1 MKPSSAKAK
10 GRAFQQALMRL
21 LLAKFPQL
29 EKESDYYNLEL
40 ADKVCEEL
48 LKQAQEQYQLPNWI
62 MDYLWDG
69 CNTTCEQYTFT
80 KLVKNNKDTKEEYL
94 GHCEQCGDMIYRWT
108 LELDIS

>member
-1 MKPSSAKAK
+1 
-10 GRAFQQALMRL
+10 
-21 LLAKFPQL
+21 
-29 EKESDYYNLEL
+29 
-40 ADKVCEEL
+40 
-48 LKQAQEQYQLPNWI
+48 

-94 GHCEQCGDMIYRWT
+94 GHCEQCGDMIYRWI

>member
-1 MKPSSAKAK
+1 MKVKIEITEGYTSYSYTINDTEWVD
-10 GRAFQQALMRL
+10 LVD
-21 LLAKFPQL
+21 
-29 EKESDYYNLEL
+29 KESDYYNLEL

>member
-1 MKPSSAKAK
+1 MKVKIEITEGCTSYSYTINDIEWVD
-10 GRAFQQALMRL
+10 LVD
-21 LLAKFPQL
+21 
-29 EKESDYYNLEL
+29 KESDYYNLEL

-69 CNTTCEQYTFT
+69 CNATCEQYTFT

-94 GHCEQCGDMIYRWT
+94 GHCGQCGDMIYRWI